1 VILAIAP
8 VPGKLEEEF
17 TLMAAMRYMPYVSG
31 KMAAL
36 GTRQATLF
44 SLDVHFRAESRD

>member
-17 TLMAAMRYMPYVSG
+17 TLSAAMRYMPYVSG
-31 KMAAL
+31 KAATL
-36 GTRQATLF
+36 CTRHEILF
-44 SLDVHFRAESRD
+44 SLDVHFGVEN